1 MAANFT
7 GQILHTMSPI
17 LRLSLLFL
25 LLSSSASSQ
34 TKKTSA
40 QTIYQCVPCGYD
52 CDKSTYNQPGK
63 CPHCQMDL
71 VDQRSITFK
80 RISPEAICN
89 YIQKHPDVILLDV
102 RTKEEFEGRGD
113 PDFGSLKNAVNVPVQ
128 ELEARLSSLAK

>member
-1 MAANFT
+1 
-7 GQILHTMSPI
+7 
-17 LRLSLLFL
+17 
-25 LLSSSASSQ
+25 
-34 TKKTSA
+34 
-40 QTIYQCVPCGYD
+40 
-52 CDKSTYNQPGK
+52 
-63 CPHCQMDL
+63 MDL